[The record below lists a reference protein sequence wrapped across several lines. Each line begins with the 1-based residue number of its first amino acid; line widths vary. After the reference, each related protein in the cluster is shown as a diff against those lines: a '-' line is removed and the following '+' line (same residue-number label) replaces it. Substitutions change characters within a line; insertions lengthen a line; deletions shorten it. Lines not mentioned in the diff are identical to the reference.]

1 MIIIIITYGDVDKTI
16 TVRLQ
21 FLPMIEMQTEYL
33 PCKSFLYRDMSMSL
47 SLICSIYILGVLQLS
62 NYVTSD
68 VIFKRVYYEFGS
80 NLGNHVIDR
89 VLGHLHELNIS
100 TKALDSLEDNP
111 KDAKDVGTL
120 ILLLGNS
127 TKSLTYMNIRSD
139 KYESYRIVIDRYI
152 HKGAYVIISNGR
164 VLNDHIHKNL
174 SFSRDTVHYG
184 AVLGAYATLELL
196 GFSFLHPLQAY
207 IPRSLTL
214 SNATTPQRR
223 YETPH
228 WPERGWHIHTQ
239 HPLEVNEVL
248 QGFDIPHFGTHG
260 HTCVVQDPKHRSKV
274 DTTHTYCERWEDML
288 DDVNRLFE
296 WTVANR
302 LNKIEWLL
310 LGHRL
315 WGDEL
320 ETRHYR
326 LSIITSLAHDY
337 SLMVGADCPLGNIQQ
352 HGWYMV
358 NTRLPF
364 QEQMKQIEAR
374 VDWIFNAGFDFLT
387 TESGMSEFT
396 HPECSLMLDMLNHYA
411 QYVNHTWGREAGVKV
426 HCSTGQTCHDFL
438 DPRNGEP
445 VNFNFLTMFAVPEL
459 GVFPHT
465 VQAYGFGDNTAGS
478 YGNDNFSAIEEYL
491 VYESK
496 LGNRSVIYYGETS
509 YWVNVDIDVPLFL
522 PIIPQRR
529 LQDLRK
535 IARREIEEGFHMH
548 GQMNFDSGW
557 EWAYW
562 INDVITA
569 RASWNP
575 LLEEADEWMAFNRAL
590 APVVS
595 IFGGVVGPKV
605 ADLLMS
611 LAQAQETLLIKGE
624 VQGVPSA
631 DIRKLSGFAYMSGVD
646 TWVDVPRMFGVSMTQ
661 PDKVHLHEFAHT
673 LWTHI
678 HPLLA
683 EMERVFGNISRQFDE
698 VVVEYVELL
707 GAGSSRMCD
716 VEGVGICGKRSMS
729 EEFLLEI
736 QDCVRVLYLRARQTR
751 LLYQSKDL
759 ETGAEDR
766 LHLLVLS
773 REVLTEAG
781 MIVRRREDF
790 YRVPLPRVTAWREN
804 PTVYRYGYL
813 WSVHAL
819 YYWWRDQGLAEEG
832 NMHIDISP
840 CYLNRMDVSE
850 VAVGWGK
857 YSLELLRS
865 FINKYS
871 PFSTSHPLEIVNC
884 IAPPSKA
891 YSFPADL
898 VINK

>member
-1 MIIIIITYGDVDKTI
+1 
-16 TVRLQ
+16 
-21 FLPMIEMQTEYL
+21 
-33 PCKSFLYRDMSMSL
+33 
-47 SLICSIYILGVLQLS
+47 
-62 NYVTSD
+62 
-68 VIFKRVYYEFGS
+68 
-80 NLGNHVIDR
+80 
-89 VLGHLHELNIS
+89 
-100 TKALDSLEDNP
+100 
-111 KDAKDVGTL
+111 
-120 ILLLGNS
+120 
-127 TKSLTYMNIRSD
+127 
-139 KYESYRIVIDRYI
+139 
-152 HKGAYVIISNGR
+152 
-164 VLNDHIHKNL
+164 
-174 SFSRDTVHYG
+174 
-184 AVLGAYATLELL
+184 
-196 GFSFLHPLQAY
+196 
-207 IPRSLTL
+207 
-214 SNATTPQRR
+214 
-223 YETPH
+223 
-228 WPERGWHIHTQ
+228 
-239 HPLEVNEVL
+239 
-248 QGFDIPHFGTHG
+248 
-260 HTCVVQDPKHRSKV
+260 
-274 DTTHTYCERWEDML
+274 
-288 DDVNRLFE
+288 
-296 WTVANR
+296 
-302 LNKIEWLL
+302 
-310 LGHRL
+310 
-315 WGDEL
+315 
-320 ETRHYR
+320 
-326 LSIITSLAHDY
+326 
-337 SLMVGADCPLGNIQQ
+337 
-352 HGWYMV
+352 
-358 NTRLPF
+358 
-364 QEQMKQIEAR
+364 
-374 VDWIFNAGFDFLT
+374 
-387 TESGMSEFT
+387 
-396 HPECSLMLDMLNHYA
+396 
-411 QYVNHTWGREAGVKV
+411 
-426 HCSTGQTCHDFL
+426 
-438 DPRNGEP
+438 
-445 VNFNFLTMFAVPEL
+445 
-459 GVFPHT
+459 
-465 VQAYGFGDNTAGS
+465 
-478 YGNDNFSAIEEYL
+478 
-491 VYESK
+491 
-496 LGNRSVIYYGETS
+496 
-509 YWVNVDIDVPLFL
+509 VNVDIDVPLFL